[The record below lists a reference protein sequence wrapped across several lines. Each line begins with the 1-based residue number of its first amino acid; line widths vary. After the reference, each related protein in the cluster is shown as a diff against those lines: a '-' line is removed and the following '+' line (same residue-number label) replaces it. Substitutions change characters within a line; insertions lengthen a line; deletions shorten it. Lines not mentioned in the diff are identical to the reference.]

1 MKHKVVGK
9 QQNSKMCLVCGL
21 KNPHSMRA
29 AFYELEGDQLAAVFR
44 PMEEHQG
51 YPGRLHGGLAAA
63 ILDETIGRAIM
74 MRYEEEVWGVTA
86 EFTIRFKK
94 PIPLDEELRV
104 VGRITMERGR
114 IFEGSGEIL
123 LPGGEVA
130 AVGRGK
136 YIKQPL
142 ESIADFDAEKQ
153 EWRVVPLEQD
163 PAEIEI

>member
-21 KNPHSMRA
+21 KNPYSLRA
-29 AFYELEGDQLAAVFR
+29 AFYELEDDQLVAVFQ
-44 PMEEHQG
+44 PLEEHQS

-74 MRYEEEVWGVTA
+74 MRHDEDIWGVTA
-86 EFTIRFKK
+86 EFTIRFKR
-94 PIPLDEELRV
+94 PIPLEEELRV
-104 VGRITMERGR
+104 VGRITRERDR

-130 AVGRGK
+130 ATGSGK

-142 ESIADFDAEKQ
+142 EKIADFDREEQ
-153 EWRVVPLEQD
+153 QWRVVPSAQD